1 LPLLYI
7 LKIASKS
14 SSEGNKSKLAIPDI
28 KITNCCALP
37 GNCKWNRGSKTI
49 SYRLFIAI
57 QIKER
62 TCDLNTLRG
71 LFYSY
76 KKNCKKK
83 LVARVLHIVPE
94 AADDKPLTVF
104 ASPIFN

>member
-1 LPLLYI
+1 V
-7 LKIASKS
+7 
-14 SSEGNKSKLAIPDI
+14 GNKSKLAIPDI
-28 KITNCCALP
+28 NITNCCALP

-62 TCDLNTLRG
+62 TCDLNTFRG
-71 LFYSY
+71 IFFSY

-83 LVARVLHIVPE
+83 FVARVLHMVPE

-104 ASPIFN
+104 ASPIFNERKILNYLKSFKMV